1 MVTAVSALK
10 NAFSVDVE
18 DYFQVQ
24 SLESAYPM
32 SRWPSCES
40 RVERNTERLLEL
52 LSEAGISGTFFVLG
66 WIAER
71 HPDLIRRIVAA
82 GHELA
87 SHGLCH
93 VRVDRQTPDA
103 FREDVSTSR
112 AILEDIAGERVR
124 GYRAATFS
132 IGPGTPWAWSVLEE
146 EGFAYSSSV
155 YPVARDLYAF
165 ADAPRAPFKPH
176 GTADL
181 VEIPIATVRFANR
194 NWPSGGGGFFR
205 ILPYELS
212 RAAIAHVNRVDQM
225 PAVFYI
231 HPWEVDPEQP
241 RAAGIPLKSRLR
253 HYANLSTTRGKLAR
267 LARDF
272 HWDRIDRVFSL
283 GDCAPPERA
292 KAIS

>member
-1 MVTAVSALK
+1 VAASGVT
-10 NAFSVDVE
+10 NAFSIDVE

-24 SLESAYPM
+24 SLESAYPR
-32 SRWPSCES
+32 SSWVSCES
-40 RVERNTERLLEL
+40 RVERNTECLLEL
-52 LSEAGISGTFFVLG
+52 MAEAGISGTFFMLG

-71 HPDLIRRIVAA
+71 HPMLVRRIAAA

-93 VRVDRQTPDA
+93 VRVDRQTQDE
-103 FREDVSTSR
+103 FRADVRTAR
-112 AILEDIAGERVR
+112 AIVEDIAGERVR

-132 IGPGTPWAWSVLEE
+132 VGPGTPWAWSVLEE
-146 EGFAYSSSV
+146 EGFTYSSSV

-165 ADAPRAPFKPH
+165 PDAPRAPFKPD
-176 GTADL
+176 GTVDL
-181 VEIPIATVRFANR
+181 VEIPIATVRFGNR
-194 NWPSGGGGFFR
+194 NWPGGGGGFFR
-205 ILPYELS
+205 ILPYGLS
-212 RAAIAHVNRVDQM
+212 KAAISRVNRVDQM

-253 HYANLSTTRGKLAR
+253 HYANLSTTRDKLAR

-272 HWDRIDRVFSL
+272 QWDRIDRVFSC
-283 GDCAPPERA
+283 GQGSPYERA
-292 KAIS
+292 RAVQ

>member
-1 MVTAVSALK
+1 MGVVR
-10 NAFSVDVE
+10 V
-18 DYFQVQ
+18 
-24 SLESAYPM
+24 
-32 SRWPSCES
+32 
-40 RVERNTERLLEL
+40 RVERNTECLLEL
-52 LSEAGISGTFFVLG
+52 LAEAGISGTFFVLG

-71 HPDLIRRIVAA
+71 HPILVRRIAAA

-103 FREDVSTSR
+103 FRDDVRTAR
-112 AILEDIAGERVR
+112 AIVEDIAGERVR

-155 YPVARDLYAF
+155 YPVARDLYAL
-165 ADAPRAPFKPH
+165 PPTLRVRRSSRTGPSISLK
-176 GTADL
+176 
-181 VEIPIATVRFANR
+181 IPIATVRFANR

-205 ILPYELS
+205 ILPYGLS

-241 RAAGIPLKSRLR
+241 RAAGIP
-253 HYANLSTTRGKLAR
+253 
-267 LARDF
+267 
-272 HWDRIDRVFSL
+272 
-283 GDCAPPERA
+283 
-292 KAIS
+292 